1 MTFMDAGGHTSFVST
16 GFAKILAEGSNTG
29 FTFQVPHQEAQ
40 GLYGLKSKHVF
51 ELICFIF

>member
-1 MTFMDAGGHTSFVST
+1 MDAGGHTSSAST